1 MIVKQPDLYKKQKNT
16 SIEDLHLF
24 ANQMINSDKDYFFA
38 IIYKEDS
45 IHIGNVRLG
54 PIDYDL
60 MQSNF
65 GIMIGNKHFRGRGI
79 GSEVL
84 GLIKEFSFK
93 VIKLKKLIF
102 PAVETYT
109 AAMRLYKKS
118 GFLLNDK
125 VNKTFNKN
133 GKSLKLV
140 EWSMN
145 NPLDNT

>member
-1 MIVKQPDLYKKQKNT
+1 
-16 SIEDLHLF
+16 
-24 ANQMINSDKDYFFA
+24 
-38 IIYKEDS
+38 
-45 IHIGNVRLG
+45 
-54 PIDYDL
+54 

-93 VIKLKKLIF
+93 VIKLKKAYL